1 MKNSNGDFFTEKLGM
16 KNSLVPTTQ
25 TDLSLIQ
32 IADRSMEVKKDVE
45 AKQKIALMEEALQL
59 YSEENEPI
67 LQSKG
72 YRTCDLILRVLSI

>member
-25 TDLSLIQ
+25 NDLSLLQ
-32 IADRSMEVKKDVE
+32 NVDRSMEIRKDVE

-72 YRTCDLILRVLSI
+72 YKTCDLILRVHSL